1 MSSTESK
8 CEPDSF
14 CMRRKR
20 ALRDSENGNLDSGL
34 MGMND
39 LSHRA
44 CGSSYHTVIIQ
55 DAKGMALF
63 NNFALNRI

>member
-1 MSSTESK
+1 
-8 CEPDSF
+8 
-14 CMRRKR
+14 MRRKR

-39 LSHRA
+39 LSHPA